1 MDNKK
6 QNEKD
11 IDFILSNSNQLIN
24 QNEDS
29 SFKMIDFNINP
40 FNEKN
45 DNNELEDNN
54 NSSIEDE
61 EFILAE
67 DDLKNTFKIEYNN
80 YLKNREINDVE
91 ESNINGINYLKNDLK
106 NENNNKKLTRVPS
119 NPLPLSYMNNMN
131 LNQLFSFY
139 QNPISNS
146 LNGNNYINT
155 INFPNDSFS
164 MNGKSGWICPNC
176 KNFNYESMNIFIF
189 IILVRVQ
196 CNRCGRTS
204 TQIIFNSNHSS
215 TNNLHSN
222 NLYFK
227 NQFFGNNFC
236 LNMNLFDNNYSS
248 KKQSEN
254 EKKKKK
260 PFIEREGDWICT
272 KCKNLNFSFRN
283 SCNRCNLIKK
293 KNK

>member
-11 IDFILSNSNQLIN
+11 IDFILSNSNQLTN

-40 FNEKN
+40 FDEKN

-106 NENNNKKLTRVPS
+106 NENNIKKLTRVPS

-204 TQIIFNSNHSS
+204 GRIIFNSNHSN

-236 LNMNLFDNNYSS
+236 LNMNLFHNNYSS

-260 PFIEREGDWICT
+260 LFIEREGDWICT